1 MVLYI
6 QYYHN
11 KIINCS
17 MCGIAGKIY
26 FNHNTVSHNDIHKMN
41 QKIAHRGPDDSGVY
55 ISPNQ
60 HVGLGHV
67 RLSIIDLSMKGHQP
81 MNYLNRYKIVFNGEV
96 YNFQEERAKL
106 EKLDYNFKSSTDTEV
121 ILALYD
127 KYGVRCLD
135 YLRGMFAFTI
145 FDEQKQTIFC
155 ARDRVG
161 KKPFKYFLNNDV
173 FIFASELKAILT
185 QSDYHK
191 EPDYTAIHHYLTL
204 QYCPTPMTGF
214 KDIQKL
220 EPAHYLLINL
230 KTKQTIKKR
239 YWRLDYTKKYSY
251 TKSKWATALMDKLE
265 ESVKLRM
272 ISDVPTGAFLSGGVD
287 SSAVVAL
294 MSQFSNKP
302 IETFSIGFKEKK
314 YNELEYAR
322 IIATKFKTNHH
333 ELIINP
339 QHIDLLPEIVRSYE
353 EPYADSSALP
363 TYYLNEFTR
372 KNVTVALNGDG
383 GDENFAGYFRY
394 TFYKLSL
401 MMEKLT
407 LLNNYVATPVLRQ
420 LQKVIKT
427 FFINRSYRYMYS
439 LSTDYRVRYLDS
451 LYALTDDVKNSH
463 YTHSFQK
470 KVHNEDLTSK
480 LFLQKFH
487 ESNTSDKIDQVLYT
501 DMMTYLPD
509 DLLVKVDI
517 ASMAHGLESRSPLLD
532 HELLELSSHIPSQ
545 LKLKGLTN
553 GKHIFKKTLEDIL
566 PKEILYRKKKGF
578 GMPVDDWFKSELKD
592 YAYSHLLSKRF
603 ESRNII
609 KKESVKTIL
618 DTHMNTSVD
627 TSYTIW
633 TLLMLELW
641 FEEYFD

>member
-1 MVLYI
+1 
-6 QYYHN
+6 
-11 KIINCS
+11 

-26 FNHNTVSHNDIHKMN
+26 FNNKTITQDDIYRMN
-41 QKIAHRGPDDSGVY
+41 QKIAHRGPDDTGVY
-55 ISPNQ
+55 ITPNQ
-60 HVGLGHV
+60 KVGLGHV
-67 RLSIIDLSMKGHQP
+67 RLSIVDLSAKGHQP
-81 MNYLNRYKIVFNGEV
+81 MHYQDRYTIVFNGEI
-96 YNFQEERAKL
+96 YNFQKERNKL
-106 EKLDYNFKSSTDTEV
+106 EQKGYKFNSSTDTEV

-127 KYGVRCLD
+127 KYGTKCLK
-135 YLRGMFAFTI
+135 YMRGMFAFAI
-145 FDEQKQTIFC
+145 YDKQKQTVFC

-161 KKPFKYFLNNDV
+161 KKPFKYILNNDV

-191 EPDYTAIHHYLTL
+191 EPDYTAIHHYFTL
-204 QYCPTPMTGF
+204 QYCPAPMTGF

-239 YWRLDYTKKYSY
+239 YWKLNFSDKYDYSEKEW
-251 TKSKWATALMDKLE
+251 KSQLMNQLE

-272 ISDVPTGAFLSGGVD
+272 ISDVPIGAFLSGGVD

-294 MSQFSNKP
+294 MSKFSTQP

-314 YNELEYAR
+314 YNELEYAK
-322 IIATKFKTNHH
+322 IVANKFNTNHH
-333 ELIINP
+333 ELIVNP
-339 QHIDLLPEIVRSYE
+339 HHIDLLPEIVKSYE

-363 TYYLNEFTR
+363 TYYLNEFT
-372 KNVTVALNGDG
+372 KKSVIVALNGDG

-401 MMEKLT
+401 IMERLS
-407 LLNNYVATPVLRQ
+407 LLNNYIATPILKQ
-420 LQKVIKT
+420 LKKYIHT
-427 FFINRSYRYMYS
+427 SFIDRSYRYMNS
-439 LSTDYRVRYLDS
+439 LSDDYTVRYLDS
-451 LYALTDDVKNSH
+451 LYALTDTVKQSY
-463 YTHSFQK
+463 YTDSFTQK
-470 KVHNEDLTSK
+470 IKNQALTSE
-480 LFLQKFH
+480 LISQKFYDA
-487 ESNTSDKIDQVLYT
+487 NTSDKIDQVLYV

-532 HELLELSSHIPSQ
+532 HNLLELSSHIPSN
-545 LKLKGLTN
+545 LKLKGLTT
-553 GKHIFKKTLEDIL
+553 GKYIFKKTLEDIL
-566 PKEILYRKKKGF
+566 PSEILYRKKKGF
-578 GMPVDDWFKSELKD
+578 GMPVDIWFKSDLKD
-592 YAYSHLLSKRF
+592 YAYSHLLSKKF
-603 ESRNII
+603 ENRNILTR
-609 KKESVKTIL
+609 KSVKNIL
-618 DTHMNTSVD
+618 DTHINTTID